1 MGHRKQIL
9 RRLRLKTTTM
19 PPLRYTFKGI
29 LASVEGFPES
39 QNSPIMFHVTS
50 TNGTSPIR
58 FSTFKRKQVS
68 ALKPGQKVNVTFE
81 LNGAFRNENCS
92 NFLNAVEIASD
103 EYNATYHN
111 PPYDLS
117 GTVHRIEQ
125 KSGKIIIQHGKSFN
139 HFRMPKSGCF
149 PELEENDPVSL
160 QFEIDSVTRV
170 ENELSPQNIL
180 RITKIGT
187 DFPV

>member
-1 MGHRKQIL
+1 
-9 RRLRLKTTTM
+9 M

-50 TNGTSPIR
+50 ANGTSPVR
-58 FSTFKRKQVS
+58 FSTFKRDQIP
-68 ALKPGQKVNVTFE
+68 LKPGQKVKVTYE
-81 LNGAFRNENCS
+81 LTGRFIAGNCS
-92 NFLNAVEIASD
+92 NFLNAVKIASE
-103 EYNATYHN
+103 EYDATYHN

-117 GTVHRIEQ
+117 GTVHSIEQ

-139 HFRMPKSGCF
+139 HFRMPKSDSF
-149 PELEENDPVSL
+149 PELEGEDPVSL
-160 QFEIDSVTRV
+160 QFEIDSVTRDDMDS
-170 ENELSPQNIL
+170 LPQNIL
-180 RITKIGT
+180 RITKIDT